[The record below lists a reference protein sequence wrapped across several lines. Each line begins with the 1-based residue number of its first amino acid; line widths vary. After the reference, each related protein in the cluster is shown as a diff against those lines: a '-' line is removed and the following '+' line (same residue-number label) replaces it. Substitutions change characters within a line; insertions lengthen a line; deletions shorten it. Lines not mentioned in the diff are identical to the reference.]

1 MERRIPPAS
10 PHMIARGR
18 QLRRKLSFPERLLWG
33 RLRNGRCGG
42 VKFRRQ
48 QPVGPYVVDF
58 FCADA
63 RLVIELDGM
72 SHEGQAEGDEIR
84 HRYLEAQVFRVLRFS
99 NKTLLKDMKGVVK
112 AIAYAAG
119 VEEF

>member
-1 MERRIPPAS
+1 
-10 PHMIARGR
+10 MIARGR
-18 QLRRKLSFPERLLWG
+18 QLRRKSSVPERLLWG

-48 QPVGPYVVDF
+48 QPVGPYVVDV

-63 RLVIELDGM
+63 RVAIELDGM
-72 SHEGQAEGDEIR
+72 SHEGQAEGDDIR
-84 HRYLEAQVFRVLRFS
+84 HRYLEAQGFKVLRFT
-99 NKTLLKDMKGVVK
+99 NKTLLKDLAGVVK
-112 AIAYAAG
+112 AIAYSAG